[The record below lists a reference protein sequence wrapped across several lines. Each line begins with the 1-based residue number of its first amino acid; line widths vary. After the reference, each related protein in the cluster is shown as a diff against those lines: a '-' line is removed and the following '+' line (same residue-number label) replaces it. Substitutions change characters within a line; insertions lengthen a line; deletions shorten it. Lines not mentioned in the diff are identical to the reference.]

1 MKRKFLAALLALVMV
16 FSMIPVSASAEEA
29 TDTDNGV
36 TFEYGNSLLPKG
48 TFTVTVLAPDG
59 TQYSQITVS
68 DFSKSDSHSNTL
80 TINNDKYEIASISL
94 SDGVLS
100 SHKISDN
107 KQSVEF
113 ICTFTQDSS
122 TLTVQLAEHFEESQ
136 VIIEGEEIKHNGIF
150 YYDISEVEALKM
162 VGKSLDWQLPDSIT
176 IDGITL
182 RYVQTNVLQPTE
194 DFHKLDGY
202 YENGYIDYWDA
213 DAQNGSELATP
224 YNIRQ
229 IEIHYNDTETAI
241 IPYTDLK
248 YVRVANRTSRYE
260 IQSNDASHS
269 IVAFYNEAESATGND
284 YSLYAVR
291 FVETGNCIGESKM
304 PPDPKYDNHLYYE
317 FTGWTIGYNGGAPF
331 HENTT
336 VTDDTVVYAQK
347 KTTTSTSSEIHVM
360 NENGELINRYIE
372 LFNASHP
379 DSSITAESIDMGSI
393 KITVYGQGDEHTN
406 PDYTIGLSE
415 NGWRDNNSYYFVY
428 NYLTGVGEQEN
439 IPIAVNEITKIVID
453 AKDTNG
459 NTLDPVTI
467 NRGSANGEFDA
478 TTGAGGA
485 SGYIIELYIKAAPTA
500 PTDDDL
506 LDDPDIGGDLA
517 ILGENAVKVTCTNS
531 EVEHEAETYGLI
543 ANTNGQ
549 NDSYTIGAVTALA
562 GGGYTCTITVHNGP
576 YVTKYG
582 GDHTLAENESAS
594 HDIVLTWDSD
604 SNTWNAPSTLPVN
617 FNVICDTEPG
627 GGPEA
632 PNLSDVKIYVACT
645 NAEHSASSSYSL
657 IDGSY
662 RGTMSENGG
671 VYTYSVTVSADKY
684 VSRFSTDSG
693 TLHKLDSDYS
703 YSDTLTIVYTYN
715 GSGWDTTDRG
725 NVFFVTCAES
735 GEEQPTPPSI
745 TPEDVIT
752 LMGDNAIKVVCETE
766 GSEHNPS
773 SYRLIPG
780 SFDVGKVTKGEDGK
794 YSCVIT
800 IDEDGILQYVDAY
813 DMAVGSEHTAISRGP
828 ITFTITY
835 DGIKWLQPE
844 LPAAT
849 ITVACEADQEDELD
863 EDDLN
868 EILGGAI
875 TVQCVSEEDHGYK
888 TLTLYELLENA
899 SLGDAS
905 LENIYSFIK
914 NADGTYTVTLDG
926 EKFASAYGTYVSG
939 KIGMGENI
947 PHQLVNEEDAAF
959 EITLTHDGIKWT
971 FDPDPIVIKVT
982 CEDDSGEE
990 PVEPTPTPT
999 PDPTPTPG
1007 PGGGDNPPYIPP
1019 VDPDDSGVSDL
1030 LNTDDHI
1037 QYLFGYPE
1045 GTFGPENNMTRA
1057 EVAQMF
1063 YNLLLDQDVTITKT
1077 FDDVPAN
1084 AWYAKAVNTLASLG
1098 VVSGVGNGDFEP
1110 ERSITRAEF
1119 TSIAMKFAEGKTG
1132 GTNIFSDVKSTDWFY
1147 RAVVNST
1154 QYGWIHGYGDG
1165 TFRPNNPITR
1175 VEVTAIVNNMLGRE
1189 ADVDF
1194 VTEHYDELN
1203 HFSDL
1208 AVSHWGYYHIVEATN
1223 DHDYTKPSSGENWT
1237 ELN

>member
-16 FSMIPVSASAEEA
+16 FSMIPVSASAKEA
-29 TDTDNGV
+29 KDTDKGV
-36 TFEYGNSLLPKG
+36 TFEYSDTTLSGLYG
-48 TFTVTVLAPDG
+48 TFTVTALAPDG

-68 DFSKSDSHSNTL
+68 DFYKSGSQKNTW
-80 TINNDKYEIASISL
+80 TINSDTYEIASISL
-94 SDGVLS
+94 SNGVLS
-100 SHKISDN
+100 SHSISEN
-107 KQSVEF
+107 KHSVDF
-113 ICTFTQDSS
+113 RCTFTQDSS
-122 TLTVQLAEHFEESQ
+122 TLTVQLAEHFDESQ
-136 VIIEGEEIKHNGIF
+136 VAIEGEEIKHNGIF

-162 VGKSLDWQLPDSIT
+162 VGKSLNWQLPDSIT

-194 DFHKLDGY
+194 GFTKLDGY
-202 YENGYIDYWDA
+202 YENGYIDYWEA
-213 DAQNGSELATP
+213 DAQNGSGLATP

-229 IEIHYNDTETAI
+229 IEIRYNDTETAI

-269 IVAFYNEAESATGND
+269 IVAFYNEAESDTGND

-291 FVETGNCIGESKM
+291 FVETGNSIGKSKM
-304 PPDPKYDNHLYYE
+304 PPDPKYADHLYYE

-379 DSSITAESIDMGSI
+379 GSSITAESIDMGSI

-406 PDYTIGLSE
+406 PDYNLSLE
-415 NGWRDNNSYYFVY
+415 QNGWREEDSYYFVY
-428 NYLTGVGEQEN
+428 NYLSGVGEQDN
-439 IPIAVNEITKIVID
+439 TPIAVNEITKIVID
-453 AKDTNG
+453 AKDTDG

-500 PTDDDL
+500 PTDDEL
-506 LDDPDIGGDLA
+506 LDDPDIDGDLA
-517 ILGENAVKVTCTNS
+517 ILGENAVKVTCTNN
-531 EVEHEAETYGLI
+531 EAEHKAQTYGLI

-549 NDSYTIGAVTALA
+549 TDSYTIGAVTALA
-562 GGGYTCTITVHNGP
+562 DGGYTCTITVNNEP
-576 YVTKYG
+576 YVAEYG
-582 GDHTLAENESAS
+582 ENHTLAENEPESQN
-594 HDIVLTWDSD
+594 IVLTWDSD
-604 SNTWNAPSTLPVN
+604 SNTWIAPSELPVN
-617 FNVICDTEPG
+617 FNVTCTTEPG
-627 GGPEA
+627 GGDEDKPKA
-632 PNLSDVKIYVACT
+632 PDLSDVKIYVACT
-645 NAEHSASSSYSL
+645 NVEHPSEVLQQKDYGLIEDSYSTEMSDN
-657 IDGSY
+657 DG
-662 RGTMSENGG
+662 E
-671 VYTYSVTVSADKY
+671 YTYSVTVSADKY
-684 VSRFSTDSG
+684 VEQFSKETGKNHRIDKDLS
-693 TLHKLDSDYS
+693 K
-703 YSDTLTIVYTYN
+703 DTLTIEYTYN

-725 NVFFVTCAES
+725 NVFYVTCAEG
-735 GEEQPTPPSI
+735 GEEQPETPTI
-745 TPEDVIT
+745 TPEDVIN
-752 LMGDNAIKVVCETE
+752 LMGDNAIEVVCTTE
-766 GSEHNPS
+766 GSGHEAKTYS
-773 SYRLIPG
+773 LISE
-780 SFDVGKVTKGEDGK
+780 SFEIGDVTPDKNGQ
-794 YSCVIT
+794 YSCEIT

-813 DMAVGSEHTAISRGP
+813 SQTVDYEHRTGIYRGP

-835 DGIKWLQPE
+835 DGIKWLQPK

-849 ITVACEADQEDELD
+849 IKVVCVPDQEDELD
-863 EDDLN
+863 DDDLN
-868 EILGGAI
+868 GILGGAI
-875 TVQCVSEEDHGYK
+875 TVQCISEEQHDYK
-888 TLTLYELLENA
+888 ILTADNLLENA
-899 SLGDAS
+899 
-905 LENIYSFIK
+905 YSATK

-926 EKFASAYGTYVSG
+926 EKYASAYSTYISG
-939 KIGMGENI
+939 EIGENI
-947 PHQLVNEEDAAF
+947 AHQLVNAEDASF

-971 FDPDPIVIKVT
+971 YSPSPIVIEVT
-982 CEDDSGEE
+982 CKDDSGDE
-990 PVEPTPTPT
+990 PDEPTPDPDPT
-999 PDPTPTPG
+999 PDPTPTPD
-1007 PGGGDNPPYIPP
+1007 PGDDDNPPYIPP